1 MKTVRL
7 GAGSGYWGDMLEPA
21 VDLARRGNLDYLGFD
36 FLAEL
41 TMSLLQRIK
50 MKDPSRGYIPDVV
63 PWMRALLPIT
73 HAQGTRMI
81 LNGGGTNCPAAAE
94 AVLAEA
100 RRADLSGVRVAM
112 IEGDDLTSRIGE
124 LRAAGVTLENLE
136 DGSRSID
143 DIAGRIVSAHAYI
156 GSESIVEALEQ
167 GAGVVIG
174 GRIADSALY
183 VGPLMH
189 EFGWSFEDA
198 PWDLLGAAITVGHV
212 IECAGICCGGMS
224 SQWKHVPEP
233 WNMGFPIAEFCE
245 DGNALIT
252 KLPGTGGLINQWT
265 IKEHLLYETHDP
277 ADYRM
282 PDGIA
287 DLTTVRVTEA
297 GRDAVRLTDMSGRP
311 RPDMLKVQI
320 GYTDGWLAESR
331 VLIPW
336 PDTVAKADRCEE
348 IIRRRLDIL
357 GVKPREL
364 RFDRVGID
372 ALAGPLAR
380 RPRTDPEEIE
390 LRVAA
395 RVDTR
400 EEAEAV
406 KREVTHVTTIG
417 PVGTAFGAPSR
428 PREIIALWPTLVPRD
443 LVPTTVTVEE
453 VGSRVVVA

>member
-1 MKTVRL
+1 MKTVRM

-21 VDLARRGNLDYLGFD
+21 VDLAVRGNLDYLGFD

-41 TMSLLQRIK
+41 TMSLLQRAK
-50 MKDPSRGYIPDVV
+50 MRNPAGGYIPDVL
-63 PWMRALLPIT
+63 PWMRTLLPIT
-73 HAQGTRMI
+73 HAQGTRMV
-81 LNGGGTNCPAAAE
+81 LNGGGTNCAAAAE
-94 AVLAEA
+94 AVLADA
-100 RRADLSGVRVAM
+100 RRADLSGVRVAA
-112 IEGDDLTSRIGE
+112 ISGDDLTGRIGE
-124 LRAAGVTLENLE
+124 LRAAGVGMANLE
-136 DGSRSID
+136 DPTRSLD
-143 DIAGRIVSAHAYI
+143 EIADRIVSAHAYI
-156 GSESIVEALEQ
+156 GSESIVDALEQ
-167 GAGVVIG
+167 GAEVVIG
-174 GRIADSALY
+174 GRLADSALY

-189 EFGWSFEDA
+189 EFGWSFDDA

-233 WNMGFPIAEFCE
+233 WNMGFPIADFAE
-245 DGNALIT
+245 DGTANIS

-282 PDGIA
+282 PDGVA
-287 DLTTVRVTEA
+287 DLTTVRVSEVA
-297 GRDAVRLTDMSGRP
+297 PDVVRLTDMSGRP

-320 GYTDGWLAESR
+320 GYTDGWLGEAR

-336 PDTVAKADRCEE
+336 PDTMAKADRCEE
-348 IIRRRLDIL
+348 IIRKRLDIV
-357 GVKPREL
+357 GITPREL

-380 RPRTDPEEIE
+380 RPSRDPEEIE
-390 LRVAA
+390 LRVTAH
-395 RVDTR
+395 VDTR

-417 PVGTAFGAPSR
+417 PVGTAFGAPTRSR
-428 PREIIALWPTLVPRD
+428 EVIALWPTLVPRE
-443 LVPTTVTVEE
+443 LVPTSVTVEE
-453 VGSRVVVA
+453 VSSRVVVA